1 MTRSTNDQM
10 SRSTQ
15 DITEEEY
22 KLKLAEKRRQAREK
36 AEREAELE
44 RQRQEELRRQEEER
58 LRLEELEQKRLE
70 EESIRLAEEA
80 KKAEEERFLKAI
92 EAEEQRKKEEA
103 ERLEIE
109 KKQKEEA
116 ERKAKEEAERIEK
129 ERIERAKKEEEERL
143 ARKKR
148 LEMIMK
154 RVKTDTDTVRQDSP
168 SKSLQSSPS
177 RSSNSS
183 TEISPDE
190 KPEEELHPT
199 APTTD
204 TLNKASSQEDMRSSG
219 DEEKSATKFKSPLLK
234 QLMDKR
240 TDDSST
246 DGSPKFKSPIL
257 QNILGK
263 SKSNLGN
270 RLMKTSSSEKLG
282 SSQESLDQPIS
293 DNIYNAKDVER
304 RKSDADKDVDTA
316 EGNHVDKQKSLNR
329 LSVSFDHS
337 VGMDDSGFA
346 DSNGSTKVPQID
358 VNGTGK
364 PVGLSTESVIVS
376 LVDKDL
382 DNRENTEHS
391 TSPGALSWA
400 SPGKTSA
407 PVTTSTLTHQTS
419 GEDTTTTAGV
429 CDTTTTLASS
439 AKCPQDEIN
448 PLIDLSLANKNI
460 DLKSQQLQD
469 NLRNNSDDLLN
480 FNSINAGTGD
490 HSPLIPFEDNATQR
504 QDVTELI

>member
-1 MTRSTNDQM
+1 M

-58 LRLEELEQKRLE
+58 LRLEEEEQRRLE

-80 KKAEEERFLKAI
+80 RKAEEERLRKAI

-109 KKQKEEA
+109 RKQKEEA
-116 ERKAKEEAERIEK
+116 ERKAKEEAERLEK

-154 RVKTDTDTVRQDSP
+154 RVKTDTVVVDSVRQDSP

-190 KPEEELHPT
+190 KPEEDLHPS
-199 APTTD
+199 APTID
-204 TLNKASSQEDMRSSG
+204 NLNKASSQEDVRSSG
-219 DEEKSATKFKSPLLK
+219 DEEKSSTKFKSPLLK

-240 TDDSST
+240 ADDSST
-246 DGSPKFKSPIL
+246 EGSPKFKSPIL

-263 SKSNLGN
+263 SKTNLGN
-270 RLMKTSSSEKLG
+270 RLLKTSSTEKLG

-293 DNIYNAKDVER
+293 DNIYSAKDIGR

-364 PVGLSTESVIVS
+364 PVELGSESAIGS
-376 LVDKDL
+376 LVDNDL
-382 DNRENTEHS
+382 DNREKAEHS
-391 TSPGALSWA
+391 TLPGALSWA
-400 SPGKTSA
+400 TPGKTLA
-407 PVTTSTLTHQTS
+407 PVSTSALTHQTS
-419 GEDTTTTAGV
+419 GGATTTIAGV
-429 CDTTTTLASS
+429 CDTTTLASS
-439 AKCPQDEIN
+439 AKCSQDEID
-448 PLIDLSLANKNI
+448 PLIDLSVANKNI

-469 NLRNNSDDLLN
+469 NLRNNTDDLLN
-480 FNSINAGTGD
+480 FNSINVGTGD
-490 HSPLIPFEDNATQR
+490 RTPLIPFEDNAAQR

>member
-1 MTRSTNDQM
+1 M

-58 LRLEELEQKRLE
+58 LRLEEEEQRRLE

-80 KKAEEERFLKAI
+80 RKAEEERLRKAI

-109 KKQKEEA
+109 RKQKEEA
-116 ERKAKEEAERIEK
+116 ERKAKEEAERLEK

-154 RVKTDTDTVRQDSP
+154 RVKTDTVVVDSVRQDSP

-190 KPEEELHPT
+190 KPEEDLHPS
-199 APTTD
+199 APTID
-204 TLNKASSQEDMRSSG
+204 NLNKASSQEDVRSSG
-219 DEEKSATKFKSPLLK
+219 DEEKSSTKFKSPLLK

-240 TDDSST
+240 ADDSST
-246 DGSPKFKSPIL
+246 EGSPKFKSPIL

-263 SKSNLGN
+263 SKTNLGN
-270 RLMKTSSSEKLG
+270 RLLKTSSTEKLG

-293 DNIYNAKDVER
+293 DNIYSAKDIGR

-364 PVGLSTESVIVS
+364 PVELGSESAIGS
-376 LVDKDL
+376 LVDNDL
-382 DNRENTEHS
+382 DNREKAEHS
-391 TSPGALSWA
+391 TLPGALSW
-400 SPGKTSA
+400 
-407 PVTTSTLTHQTS
+407 
-419 GEDTTTTAGV
+419 
-429 CDTTTTLASS
+429 
-439 AKCPQDEIN
+439 
-448 PLIDLSLANKNI
+448 
-460 DLKSQQLQD
+460 
-469 NLRNNSDDLLN
+469 
-480 FNSINAGTGD
+480 
-490 HSPLIPFEDNATQR
+490 
-504 QDVTELI
+504 